1 MARLEGL
8 VSEEERLEEVAGGG
22 VPRGVEWIRFLFS
35 SLAPFL
41 VEQNLLFVTLV
52 CIVLDVE
59 CNVHARN

>member
-1 MARLEGL
+1 MEG
-8 VSEEERLEEVAGGG
+8 SQEELSGFDFF
-22 VPRGVEWIRFLFS
+22 FLL
-35 SLAPFL
+35 LAPFL